1 LSSQTFTLHE
11 VFFMSPELRRSPR
24 YVFFASAEITDAAS
38 EAPMNARTSEL
49 CRHGCYL
56 DMMNPFPDGTSL
68 RVRITHG
75 KQALDAGVRVV
86 HSKPNVGMGLS
97 FEQLDAHQEP
107 IIEGWLSTS
116 ELV

>member
-1 LSSQTFTLHE
+1 MLQGALL
-11 VFFMSPELRRSPR
+11 MQPELRRSPR

-38 EAPMNARTSEL
+38 ESTMNARTSEL

-68 RVRITHG
+68 RLRITHG
-75 KQALDAGVRVV
+75 GQALDTAVRVV

-97 FEQLDAHQEP
+97 FDKLDPHQEP
-107 IIEGWLSTS
+107 IIDNWLSTS
-116 ELV
+116 ELA

>member
-1 LSSQTFTLHE
+1 MQ
-11 VFFMSPELRRSPR
+11 PELRRSPR
-24 YVFFASAEITDAAS
+24 YVFFASAEITDSAS
-38 EAPMNARTSEL
+38 ESTMNARTSEL

-75 KQALDAGVRVV
+75 GQALDTAVRVV

-97 FEQLDAHQEP
+97 FDQLDPHQEP
-107 IIEGWLSTS
+107 IIENWLSSS
-116 ELV
+116 ELA